1 MDKPRNSVGPLNREE
16 VPRPDIIVNYL
27 MVHIEPNLSAIII
40 VNMSSLKTKVGPGAV
55 NLGID
60 RGEFEAHMSST
71 SKFVESLAE
80 AGVGALKCKS
90 DWSSAYKH
98 QHVCK
103 EDLKLHFIEFEGMLF
118 CELILVFG
126 AIFSTGIYDDL
137 AKEVLGCAI
146 FLSDM
151 DEDLVQQHLDDE
163 TAGDG
168 LIFTFNEAYRYV

>member
-1 MDKPRNSVGPLNREE
+1 M
-16 VPRPDIIVNYL
+16 
-27 MVHIEPNLSAIII
+27 
-40 VNMSSLKTKVGPGAV
+40 
-55 NLGID
+55 
-60 RGEFEAHMSST
+60 
-71 SKFVESLAE
+71 
-80 AGVGALKCKS
+80 C
-90 DWSSAYKH
+90 
-98 QHVCK
+98 
-103 EDLKLHFIEFEGMLF
+103 EDLKLHFIEFGGMLL

-168 LIFTFNEAYRYV
+168 LIFTFNEAYRYVWQLVGVRLAPRDDPDKSFAPNTEGLVLGVWYGTINWTWRIREDKLAGIVQQLSMITKGGRKSLFPTCLVLLGSW